1 MKRRIFVK
9 AGALGTV
16 GAISLAAIA
25 DNSQPTPAEIKGPF
39 YPLIAQKDKDFD
51 LTKVNGSKMAALGP
65 HIFVYGSVYDSDG
78 QPIENAIVD
87 VWQAN
92 AAGKYRH
99 PHDSSL
105 VPVDENFQGWAIV
118 QTGKD
123 GKFKFKTVLPGSY
136 PVGQGWVRPPHIHF
150 KVTKR
155 EYVELI
161 TQMYFPGDALNKID
175 KLLQKKNK
183 DQQKLM
189 IAQKSS
195 DQPNTF
201 YYRVVL
207 DKA

>member
-16 GAISLAAIA
+16 GVISHSAIA
-25 DNSQPTPAEIKGPF
+25 DSNQPTPAEIKGPF
-39 YPLIAQKDKDFD
+39 YSVIAQKDKDFD
-51 LTKVNGSKMAALGP
+51 LTKVDNSKMEALGE
-65 HIFVYGSVYDSDG
+65 HIFVYGSIIDTAGLPV
-78 QPIENAIVD
+78 ENATVD

-105 VPVDENFQGWAIV
+105 APADENFQGWAIV

-136 PVGQGWVRPPHIHF
+136 PVAPGWVRPPHIHF

-161 TQMYFPGDALNKID
+161 TQMYFPEQPLNKID
-175 KLLQKKNK
+175 KLLLKKNK

-201 YYRVVL
+201 YYRVVIE
-207 DKA
+207 KV